1 MKPSNKNS
9 GFAILE
15 ILLVVVTLSFITA
28 IALVVHNH
36 SKPKPIQ
43 KAAATNTGALKV
55 TQWNVFL
62 TNPNKS
68 QKLSY
73 QILNKDQPDSIIVS
87 SDLLDKFAADNKEC
101 SGANQFVSI
110 SRVRVNS
117 TWNGLPWLQA
127 KDQLVKLGSEHAG
140 AYYYYEGSRPIISPC
155 VGSDIAKVQQLNNQ
169 AYDLYDSL
177 PSYKNVALNP

>member
-15 ILLVVVTLSFITA
+15 ILLAIVTLSFIVA
-28 IALVVHNH
+28 IVLVVRDHT
-36 SKPKPIQ
+36 KPKPVQ
-43 KAAATNTGALKV
+43 KAAATNASALKV
-55 TQWNVFL
+55 AEWNVFL

-73 QILNKDQPDSIIVS
+73 QIVNKEQPDSIVVS
-87 SDLLDKFAADNKEC
+87 SDLLGKFAAGNKEC

-117 TWNGLPWLQA
+117 TWNGLPWLEA
-127 KDQLVKLGSEHAG
+127 KDQLAKVGSEHVG
-140 AYYYYEGSRPIISPC
+140 AYYYYEGGRPMISPC